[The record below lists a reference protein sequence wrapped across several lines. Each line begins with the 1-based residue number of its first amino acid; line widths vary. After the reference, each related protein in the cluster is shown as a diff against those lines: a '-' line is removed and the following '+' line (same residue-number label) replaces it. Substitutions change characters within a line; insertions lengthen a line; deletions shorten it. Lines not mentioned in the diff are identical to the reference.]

1 MSSTNMK
8 RPDSAPVGARLLAL
22 LRAVW
27 LPVAVFAL
35 GLIVSLAIARQQTQ
49 DLDAAAQARFD
60 REIERTRSAIS
71 TRMAGYE
78 DLLLS
83 ARGLYATGGTVTAS
97 EWRTFVGS
105 LPIEQRYP

>member
-1 MSSTNMK
+1 MSSTNK
-8 RPDSAPVGARLLAL
+8 QRLDSASVGARLQAL

-27 LPVAVFAL
+27 LPVAVFVL
-35 GLIVSLAIARQQTQ
+35 GIVVSLAIARQQTQ
-49 DLDAAAQARFD
+49 DLDAAARARFD

-83 ARGLYATGGTVTAS
+83 ARKFGG
-97 EWRTFVGS
+97 RF
-105 LPIEQRYP
+105 LKLRM